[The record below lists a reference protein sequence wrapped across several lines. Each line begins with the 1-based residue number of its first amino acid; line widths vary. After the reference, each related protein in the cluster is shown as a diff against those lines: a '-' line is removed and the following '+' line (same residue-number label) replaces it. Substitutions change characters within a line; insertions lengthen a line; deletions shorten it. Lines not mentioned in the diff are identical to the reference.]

1 MSKRNLLVFIVS
13 VFALAFALSN
23 VSAFGEI
30 ETVEVNGVIVVD
42 HGQQVG
48 SVDLANFV
56 GDRVPVLVVFKSNN
70 GSSTSQGNEVLAE
83 DVRIKAWI
91 SGEAENVVT
100 SERFDVLENN
110 LYTRMIYLD
119 IPSDLRDVLDETRK
133 LEILVESKAD
143 GTADSETVDFTVQRA
158 SYVLEILSVDMQPE
172 VNLGDSLVVD
182 VVLKNRGRQFA
193 DDAFLTISIPQLGL
207 QERTYF
213 GDLSPIDQDDPE
225 KDDAVERRTY
235 IRIPANVEPGLYDVK
250 VEAFNADTYDVVDR
264 RVLVAGGAVENT
276 QVVAAST
283 FKTFNVGETESYKL
297 TIVNRGTVVR
307 VFELKVDAQ
316 DNLNVDVSD
325 QLIVVPAG
333 TSRTVE
339 FLVDSNIRDDYT
351 FTVDVMSDGGALIES
366 ETFRANVVEGNSNG
380 GSNGVQANTTVLL
393 TVILAII
400 FVVLLVVLIV
410 LLTRKP
416 ETKEEFGESY
426 Y

>member
-1 MSKRNLLVFIVS
+1 MGS
-13 VFALAFALSN
+13 
-23 VSAFGEI
+23 VSAFGDI
-30 ETVEVNGVIVVD
+30 ETVEVNGVVVVD

-56 GDRVPVLVVFKSNN
+56 GDRVPVLVVFKSAN
-70 GSSTSQGNEVLAE
+70 GTGVLAE

-91 SGEAENVVT
+91 SGDAENVVT
-100 SERFDVLENN
+100 SERFDVLADR
-110 LYTRMIYLD
+110 LYTRIIYLD

-143 GTADSETVDFTVQRA
+143 GIADAETIDFSVQRA

-172 VNLGDSLVVD
+172 VNVGDSLVVD

-193 DDAFLTISIPQLGL
+193 DDAFLTISIPELGL
-207 QERTYF
+207 EERTYF

-235 IRIPANVEPGLYDVK
+235 IRIPANAEPGLYDIK
-250 VEAFNADTYDVVDR
+250 IEAYNADTYDRVDR

-283 FKTFNVGETESYKL
+283 SKTFNVGETESYKL

-307 VFELKVDAQ
+307 VFELQIDSPN
-316 DNLNVDVSD
+316 NLDVDVSD
-325 QLIVVPAG
+325 SLVVVPAG

-339 FLVDSNIRDDYT
+339 FLVDSNVRDEYT
-351 FTVDVMSDGGALIES
+351 FSVDVLSDGGALVDTK
-366 ETFRANVVEGNSNG
+366 TFSANVVEGNGNG
-380 GSNGVQANTTVLL
+380 GGAGIQTNTTVLL

-416 ETKEEFGESY
+416 ETKEEYGESY

>member
-1 MSKRNLLVFIVS
+1 MSKKNLLVFIVS
-13 VFALAFALSN
+13 VFALAFAMGS
-23 VSAFGEI
+23 VSAFGDI
-30 ETVEVNGVIVVD
+30 ETVEVNGVVVVD

-56 GDRVPVLVVFKSNN
+56 GDRVPVLVVFKSAN
-70 GSSTSQGNEVLAE
+70 GTGVLAE

-91 SGEAENVVT
+91 SGDAENVVT
-100 SERFDVLENN
+100 SERFDVLADR
-110 LYTRMIYLD
+110 LYTRIIYLD

-143 GTADSETVDFTVQRA
+143 GIADAETIDFSVQRA

-172 VNLGDSLVVD
+172 VNVGDSLVVD

-193 DDAFLTISIPQLGL
+193 DDAFLTISIPELGL
-207 QERTYF
+207 EERTYF

-235 IRIPANVEPGLYDVK
+235 IRIPANAEPGLYDIK
-250 VEAFNADTYDVVDR
+250 IEAYNADTYDRVDR

-283 FKTFNVGETESYKL
+283 SKTFNVGETESYKL

-307 VFELKVDAQ
+307 VFELQIDSPN
-316 DNLNVDVSD
+316 NLDVDVSD
-325 QLIVVPAG
+325 SLVVVPAG

-339 FLVDSNIRDDYT
+339 FLVDSNVRDEYT
-351 FTVDVMSDGGALIES
+351 FSVDVLSDGGALVDTK
-366 ETFRANVVEGNSNG
+366 TFSANVVEGNGNG
-380 GSNGVQANTTVLL
+380 GGAGIQTNTTVLL

-416 ETKEEFGESY
+416 ETKEEYGESY

>member
-1 MSKRNLLVFIVS
+1 MSKRNLLVFIAS
-13 VFALAFALSN
+13 VFALAFAMGS
-23 VSAFGEI
+23 VSAFGNI
-30 ETVEVNGVIVVD
+30 ETVEVNGVVVVD

-56 GDRVPVLVVFKSNN
+56 GDRVPVLVVFKSAN
-70 GSSTSQGNEVLAE
+70 GTGVLAE

-100 SERFDVLENN
+100 SERFDVLPGKT
-110 LYTRMIYLD
+110 YTRIVYLD
-119 IPSDLRDVLDETRK
+119 IPSDLRNVLDESRK
-133 LEILVESKAD
+133 LELLVESKAD
-143 GTADSETVDFTVQRA
+143 GIADSETIDFTVQRA

-172 VNLGDSLVVD
+172 VNVGDSLVVD

-193 DDAFLTISIPQLGL
+193 DDAFLTISIPELGL
-207 QERTYF
+207 EERTYF
-213 GDLSPIDQDDPE
+213 GDLSPIDQSDPE

-235 IRIPANVEPGLYDVK
+235 IKVPANAKPGLYDVT
-250 VEAFNADTYDVVDR
+250 VEAFNADTYDKVDR
-264 RVLVAGGAVENT
+264 RVLVVGGAVENT
-276 QVVAAST
+276 QVVAAGTS
-283 FKTFNVGETESYKL
+283 KSFNVGETESYKL

-307 VFELKVDAQ
+307 VFELQVDSPT
-316 DNLNVDVSD
+316 NLNVEISD
-325 QLIVVPAG
+325 PLVVVPAG

-339 FLVDSNIRDDYT
+339 FLVDSNTRDEYT
-351 FTVDVMSDGGALIES
+351 FSVDVFSDGGALVDS
-366 ETFRANVVEGNSNG
+366 ETFSANIVEGNGSG
-380 GSNGVQANTTVLL
+380 GAGIQANTTVLL

>member
-13 VFALAFALSN
+13 VFALAFAMGS
-23 VSAFGEI
+23 VSAFGDI
-30 ETVEVNGVIVVD
+30 ETVEVNGVVVVD
-42 HGQQVG
+42 HGVQVG

-56 GDRVPVLVVFKSNN
+56 GDRVPVLVVFKSTN
-70 GSSTSQGNEVLAE
+70 GTGVLAE

-100 SERFDVLENN
+100 SERFDVLADK
-110 LYTRMIYLD
+110 LYTRIVYLD

-143 GTADSETVDFTVQRA
+143 GIADAETIDFTVQRA

-172 VNLGDSLVVD
+172 VNVGDSLVVD

-193 DDAFLTISIPQLGL
+193 DDAFLTISIPELGL
-207 QERTYF
+207 EERTYF

-235 IRIPANVEPGLYDVK
+235 IRVPANAAPGLYDVTI
-250 VEAFNADTYDVVDR
+250 EAFNADTYDKVDR

-283 FKTFNVGETESYKL
+283 SKTFSTGETESYKL

-307 VFELKVDAQ
+307 VFELQVDSP
-316 DNLNVDVSD
+316 DNLNVDTSD
-325 QLIVVPAG
+325 SLVVVPAG

-339 FLVDSNIRDDYT
+339 FLVDSNTRDEYV
-351 FTVDVMSDGGALIES
+351 FSVDVLSDGGALIDS
-366 ETFRANVVEGNSNG
+366 KTFSANVVEGNGNG
-380 GSNGVQANTTVLL
+380 GAGIQANTTVLL

>member
-1 MSKRNLLVFIVS
+1 MSKKNLLVFIVS
-13 VFALAFALSN
+13 VFALAFAAGS
-23 VSAFGEI
+23 VSAFGDI
-30 ETVEVNGVIVVD
+30 ETIEVNGVTVVAN
-42 HGQQVG
+42 GQQVG
-48 SVDLANFV
+48 SIDLANFV
-56 GDRVPVLVVFKSNN
+56 GDRVPVLVVFKAAN
-70 GSSTSQGNEVLAE
+70 GTGTLAE

-100 SERFDVLENN
+100 SERFDVLADKT
-110 LYTRMIYLD
+110 YTRIVYLD

-143 GTADSETVDFTVQRA
+143 GIADAETIDFTVQRA
-158 SYVLEILSVDMQPE
+158 SYVLDILSVDMQPE
-172 VNLGDSLVVD
+172 VNVGDSLVVD

-207 QERTYF
+207 EERTYF

-225 KDDAVERRTY
+225 KEDAVERRTY
-235 IRIPANVEPGLYDVK
+235 LRIPANAEPGLYDIK
-250 VEAFNADTYDVVDR
+250 IEAFNADTYDKVDR
-264 RVLVAGGAVENT
+264 RVLVTGGAVENT
-276 QVVAAST
+276 QIVAAGTS
-283 FKTFNVGETESYKL
+283 KTFNIGKTESYKM

-307 VFELKVDAQ
+307 VFELQVDSP

-325 QLIVVPAG
+325 PLVVVPAG

-339 FLVDSNIRDDYT
+339 FLVDSNTRDEYT
-351 FTVDVMSDGGALIES
+351 FNVDVLSDGGALIDS
-366 ETFRANVVEGNSNG
+366 KTFRANVVEGKG
-380 GSNGVQANTTVLL
+380 TGSTGVQANTTVLL

-416 ETKEEFGESY
+416 ESKEEYGESY